1 MTGSAVQ
8 FCNNQ
13 GGSRGTIR
21 VVLVWAVAVSAVI
34 AVLLMVTVSSR
45 RPVSNA
51 GTAPVIVAKAA
62 GQYHKEI
69 KPILEEF
76 CFDCHADDV
85 KKGNMSLNEF
95 KDDADLIAHKGQWL
109 AIMKNVRA
117 GVMPPPGKP
126 RPSEAQQRQLAD
138 WVKYGA
144 FGIDRNNPDPG
155 RVTIHRLNRLE
166 YRNTIGQILGV
177 DYNTDDE
184 FPPDG
189 AGLGLDNIADV
200 LTTSPLIL
208 EKYLK
213 AAEISLDGA
222 LPSEKG
228 REFMAPGSAFR
239 GNNNASGERLSF
251 NGSPEVVFAYR
262 NKNPGAFRVEFEIEV
277 MAAATGTNETSTRVP
292 AVTDIATNICH
303 LVAGV
308 QSGIAPLEVLLERD
322 FTAEPKK
329 YKFVFD
335 RVWSIEPH
343 VFKINVMVPGARP
356 AGRVFGGGGRGAA
369 PPSGPQLQV
378 TNLRVIAQPTAEM
391 RRFFAKDAPP
401 AAAQELREYIR
412 QGVAAFGLRAYR
424 RPLDEATLNRLTK
437 EIEQRYGETG
447 LFNDSVKP
455 SLAKVLCSPRFLF
468 RATQTVPAKSG
479 EPWSLIDEYSLAS
492 RLSYFLWSSMPD
504 DELLNLAAKGELRK
518 NLEVQIKRM
527 LNHKFASRMI
537 ENFSGQWLQTRNV
550 MKWTIVE
557 PEVLKREGK
566 TAGKPMLTDEIRQA
580 MKDETT
586 MYFAR
591 IVKEDRSLLD
601 VIASD
606 YTYLNEGL
614 ADYYGIPGVKGKEM
628 QLVKLPEDSP
638 RGGVMTHG
646 SVLIV
651 TSGANRTSA
660 VKRGVFVLDNILGLR
675 PHDPPPDVPGIEQA
689 ANKIKDHEPTFRE
702 SLELHRQD
710 PLCASCH
717 KLMDPIGFG
726 LDNFNAMGL
735 YRETEY
741 GQPIDSSG
749 KLASG
754 EEFKSI
760 RELRKILKDNRR
772 TDFYRCLTEKLM
784 TYALGRGLEYYDA
797 EAVDQIVARLD
808 KEDGR
813 FSALLMGIIESAP
826 FQKRRNASADGSVAA
841 NGHKL

>member
-1 MTGSAVQ
+1 MTQLSSNKASGCTGAISP
-8 FCNNQ
+8 
-13 GGSRGTIR
+13 
-21 VVLVWAVAVSAVI
+21 VLIGAVAAALLVAALLFSA
-34 AVLLMVTVSSR
+34 SSPG
-45 RPVSNA
+45 RPSSA
-51 GTAPVIVAKAA
+51 ARSAKAA
-62 GQYHKEI
+62 DSEAAKRYHKDI

-85 KKGNMSLNEF
+85 KKGNLSLNEF
-95 KDDADLIAHKGQWL
+95 KDDADLIAQKDRWL
-109 AIMKNVRA
+109 AVMKNVRA
-117 GVMPPPGKP
+117 GVMPPPGKS
-126 RPSEAQQRQLAD
+126 RPTEAQQRQLAD

-144 FGIDRNNPDPG
+144 FGIDSRNPDPG

-166 YRNTIGQILGV
+166 YRNTIAQILGV

-228 REFMAPGSAFR
+228 REFSVQGSAFK
-239 GNNNASGERLSF
+239 GNNNATGDRLSF
-251 NGSPEVVFAYR
+251 NGAPEVVFAYR
-262 NKNPGAFRVEFEIEV
+262 NKNPGSFRVQMEIEV
-277 MAAATGTNETSTRVP
+277 MAAATGTNETSTSP
-292 AVTDIATNICH
+292 AASGIATNICH
-303 LVAGV
+303 FVVGV
-308 QSGIAPLEVLLERD
+308 QSGVAPLAVLLERD

-329 YKFVFD
+329 HQFVFD

-343 VFKINVMVPGARP
+343 VFKINVTAPGIRP
-356 AGRVFGGGGRGAA
+356 AGRGGGGGGRGAA
-369 PPSGPQLQV
+369 PPVGPQLRI
-378 TNLRVIAQPTAEM
+378 TNLRITAQPTAEV

-401 AAAQELREYIR
+401 AAAKELQDYIR

-424 RPLDEATLNRLTK
+424 RPLDEPTLNRLAG

-468 RATQTVPAKSG
+468 RVTQTVPAKSG

-504 DELLNLAAKGELRK
+504 DELLNLAGKGELRK
-518 NLEVQIKRM
+518 NLDGQIKRM
-527 LNHKFASRMI
+527 LNHKFAARMI

-591 IVKEDRSLLD
+591 IVQEDRSLLEI
-601 VIASD
+601 IASD

-614 ADYYGIPGVKGKEM
+614 AGYYGIPGVQGKEM
-628 QLVKLPEDSP
+628 QLVKLPDDSP

-660 VKRGVFVLDNILGLR
+660 VKRGVFVLD
-675 PHDPPPDVPGIEQA
+675 
-689 ANKIKDHEPTFRE
+689 
-702 SLELHRQD
+702 
-710 PLCASCH
+710 
-717 KLMDPIGFG
+717 
-726 LDNFNAMGL
+726 
-735 YRETEY
+735 
-741 GQPIDSSG
+741 
-749 KLASG
+749 
-754 EEFKSI
+754 
-760 RELRKILKDNRR
+760 
-772 TDFYRCLTEKLM
+772 
-784 TYALGRGLEYYDA
+784 
-797 EAVDQIVARLD
+797 
-808 KEDGR
+808 
-813 FSALLMGIIESAP
+813 
-826 FQKRRNASADGSVAA
+826 
-841 NGHKL
+841 